1 MRTLAPCG
9 AVFVTDRLRQKKNA
23 VAPNGA
29 TAFLAQR
36 EGYAARGKVGSN
48 RSA

>member
-1 MRTLAPCG
+1 MRTLAPHG

-36 EGYAARGKVGSN
+36 EGFEPSCAFGTN
-48 RSA
+48 